1 MCQKSKQH
9 APKGQKHIAQG
20 RSALPWAMCFLGFQ
34 PVELSFDTPS
44 FHILNADAALYAES
58 GEECGD
64 YAHDKL
70 EHGLES
76 FFV

>member
-1 MCQKSKQH
+1 MLNVKLSGCCQFNIEQFLMRVAHQLNIQH
-9 APKGQKHIAQG
+9 
-20 RSALPWAMCFLGFQ
+20 STL
-34 PVELSFDTPS
+34 
-44 FHILNADAALYAES
+44 HILIADAALYAEG

-70 EHGLES
+70 EHGLEC